1 MAGSSAAAT
10 LGPQSRS
17 GARLLPTLLVCSI
30 TILSR
35 ARAQVPAADSA
46 ALVAVTRTLLEA
58 ITAGDSAVWAP
69 HLAPPWFMT
78 DEEGRHLTRA
88 EFLSEL
94 HPLPAGQHGALRLAE
109 WHVTGT
115 PDVAVLS
122 YDINEDHDFYGQR
135 LHTRFHE
142 TDTWARSGGGWR
154 ALASQV
160 TALPSLVEGRS
171 IGQRTLRDYV
181 GTYVLTP
188 DISLAILADS
198 AGLGLVRG
206 KAPAE
211 RLYALD
217 DRIFI
222 RHGVRG
228 FWVFERDAAGAVTRL
243 VNWRDNNAVVWR
255 RR

>member
-1 MAGSSAAAT
+1 VT
-10 LGPQSRS
+10 LGPPSRS
-17 GARLLPTLLVCSI
+17 AGRLLATLLVCSI

-35 ARAQVPAADSA
+35 ARAQVAAADSA
-46 ALVAVTRTLLEA
+46 ALVAVTRTLLDA

-69 HLAPPWFMT
+69 HLAPAWFMT
-78 DEEGRHLTRA
+78 DEEGGHLTRA

-94 HPLPAGQHGALRLAE
+94 HPLPAGQHGVLRLAK
-109 WHVTGT
+109 WDVTGT
-115 PDVAVLS
+115 PVVAVLS
-122 YDINEDHDFYGQR
+122 YDIDEDHDFYGQR

-142 TDTWARSGGGWR
+142 TDTWTRSGGSWR
-154 ALASQV
+154 VLASQV
-160 TALPSLVEGRS
+160 TALPTPVDGRS
-171 IGQRTLRDYV
+171 IDLRTLRDYV
-181 GTYVLTP
+181 GTYVLAP

-198 AGLGLVRG
+198 TGLRLVRG

-228 FWVFERDAAGAVTRL
+228 FWVFERGAAGPVTRL